1 MTLVLAWI
9 IMEPAQKDAAV
20 LLDDEEAA
28 LGPNQIDNPL
38 ANNLGHGTLVG
49 KWVVAA
55 RILNDVLYERW
66 YPTLGTYP
74 IAVMD
79 GDTLFIPPVID

>member
-1 MTLVLAWI
+1 MSVVLAWI
-9 IMEPAQKDAAV
+9 VMDEGQKNAAI
-20 LLDDEEAA
+20 LLDDAEAA
-28 LGPNQIDNPL
+28 LGPNLIDNPL
-38 ANNLGHGTLVG
+38 ANNLGQGTLVG

-55 RILNDVLYERW
+55 RILNDVLYARW
-66 YPTLGTYP
+66 VPTLGTYP